1 MRRYQGLIMRRI
13 IFLLLIFVSF
23 SSFAGT
29 SRESAYASCLFNA
42 VPGHQICI
50 DDGVNRI
57 YRKVISSSTS
67 VQTYLYYQQC
77 TNTSQIYNEITHVCY
92 APPDCPSP
100 GVLTLNTTTGYKTC
114 TSSDVT
120 CPDGSTA
127 PTQAEC
133 TITCN
138 YTPNVTT
145 VGSIQTINWQTQTSP
160 TSPCVNNSVSCTAP
174 MVANI
179 EHKRC
184 DHQCDD
190 GSIVDVSSGAQC
202 PRPECKGQQ
211 TYNETTNKCDE
222 PNCTSNGMTND
233 YLNPVTHNCEPEP
246 YCMGEQ
252 TLNRLNIPHV
262 CDDPVCTAP
271 EVLNVTTK
279 VCSKPPPPECKGA
292 QYLNSDSTACIDPVC
307 PTGFHLN
314 ADKICEFTPNCPPYS
329 VKTMVGGVLKCADT
343 PTNTESRT
351 TESPTSTETTTK
363 QNPDG
368 TTTTTTQT
376 PGTTSQTRTNP
387 DGSTTTTTT
396 VPGKTSTTDC
406 PDCAKEST
414 LRDIAKNLSSTTGL
428 GNYSSVT
435 NTTEKGNFDD
445 SISDAQAALD
455 ENKDA
460 LTAKMAEVK
469 TGVSSLFSDSVS
481 GGGGSLPTI
490 DLGNMKGV
498 NVSQDL
504 NKFSPELSVVGTI
517 IIAMAWV
524 MALSITLSR

>member
-1 MRRYQGLIMRRI
+1 MRRI

-42 VPGHQICI
+42 VPGYQICI

-114 TSSDVT
+114 TSPDVT

-127 PTQAEC
+127 PTQEQCSVQCTAPKYKLYNVCTDPPDCNASWPTGGQYFDYGTKSCATVSPITLCIGDSEKFCPPINDCKSAGYICTNDPAAVAAATAER
-133 TITCN
+133 TEAINTAKASADASAAKAADAATKTV
-138 YTPNVTT
+138 TPIAAATQAKELAKTNVDAAKSALNAVTANPNST
-145 VGSIQTINWQTQTSP
+145 ATQLSDAVQAYGKALNALNAASTKLD
-160 TSPCVNNSVSCTAP
+160 NSVSSGNQVSGYSQDSQNHANAIPTDPTSGHAKQDAVLAGQAADNA
-174 MVANI
+174 VAALNDAI
-179 EHKRC
+179 AGGG
-184 DHQCDD
+184 D
-190 GSIVDVSSGAQC
+190 GSGSGSGVQ
-202 PRPECKGQQ
+202 
-211 TYNETTNKCDE
+211 N
-222 PNCTSNGMTND
+222 SN
-233 YLNPVTHNCEPEP
+233 
-246 YCMGEQ
+246 
-252 TLNRLNIPHV
+252 
-262 CDDPVCTAP
+262 
-271 EVLNVTTK
+271 
-279 VCSKPPPPECKGA
+279 
-292 QYLNSDSTACIDPVC
+292 
-307 PTGFHLN
+307 
-314 ADKICEFTPNCPPYS
+314 
-329 VKTMVGGVLKCADT
+329 
-343 PTNTESRT
+343 
-351 TESPTSTETTTK
+351 
-363 QNPDG
+363 
-368 TTTTTTQT
+368 
-376 PGTTSQTRTNP
+376 
-387 DGSTTTTTT
+387 
-396 VPGKTSTTDC
+396 C

-414 LRDIAKNLSSTTGL
+414 LGDIAKNLSSTTGL
-428 GNYSSVT
+428 GNYSSVD

-445 SISDAQAALD
+445 SISDAEAALD
-455 ENKDA
+455 ENKEA
-460 LTAKMAEVK
+460 LKDKMTEVK
-469 TGVSSLFSDSVS
+469 TGVSSLFNDSVF